1 MALDKIGVNSLV
13 AVNSWIGIINGN
25 MQGTSRTAYKP
36 TRLSITDGLGQ
47 LYTTTDAYVP
57 ASTMSVQATTM
68 EWGQGSIVNSES
80 SAHFAIQGEG
90 FFVLADDAG
99 RYFLT
104 RDGEFHWTSE
114 GYLANSAGLKV
125 VSSGQG
131 FIRKDPTDRSDIFSI
146 DGYSKELTKY
156 GDKAFLLVSAANRD
170 GLLMSQY
177 GSTVFQLDGDLP
189 LRIKNDFSTTTDG
202 LTYIYDDPY
211 VLPAVNDPGW
221 VPFVAV
227 PPPNYSSDFSINFG
241 VNGTF
246 NFNAFNPL
254 GVGVDF
260 NPNPVAA
267 GNTISHIVAAINAY
281 GATVG
286 GRVSAV
292 YEPVQDRLII
302 RNEQTA
308 PGANTQIVFGG
319 ANGQAM
325 RNFFKF
331 GFNQASSNDQDL
343 NANGVL
349 ETVLRSYEDID
360 NSTNAQF
367 DSLDVGNAPG
377 PGVFYPI
384 SGPETSIGLY
394 SEPAVRYDH
403 DKVNGFVRARNTSGS
418 AGMVVGESRATSEFE
433 LELDVKVSNN
443 GGSTILIGLGQD
455 DPHNLNS
462 GGFGIVYD
470 PVAGTVR
477 LLQYPRGYTFNGQ
490 AKTPFQIAPPAGTL
504 PMAAIAVADGGAGVP
519 LAGNTARLVV
529 TLNADKVLTF
539 SVNGT
544 LQTFDLG
551 GAGTDISGYV
561 SVRNDFNNLEI
572 HGMVADLKGKYN
584 HLRAGD
590 IFSVNQT
597 NFAAVEVKNAWQER
611 QRSRIAQASLETST
625 ASLTEYVPML
635 GLAQKVFA
643 AISKIISTHNAVV
656 DDINSLF
663 R

>member
-1 MALDKIGVNSLV
+1 MALDKVGVNSLV

-47 LYTTTDAYVP
+47 LYTTTDTFVP
-57 ASTMSVQATTM
+57 ASTMSVQATSI

-90 FFVLADDAG
+90 FFVLADNAG

-131 FIRKDPTDRSDIFSI
+131 FIRRDITDRSDTFSI
-146 DGYSKELTKY
+146 DGYSKELLKY
-156 GDKAFLLVSAANRD
+156 GDKSFLLVSASNRD

-177 GSTVFQLDGDLP
+177 GSTVFQVDGDLP
-189 LRIKNDFSTTTDG
+189 LRIKNDFSATTDG
-202 LTYIYDDPY
+202 MTYIYDDPY
-211 VLPAVNDPGW
+211 ILPSVNDPGW
-221 VPFVAV
+221 PAGLTGL
-227 PPPNYSSDFSINFG
+227 SIDFG
-241 VNGTF
+241 VNGAL
-246 NFNAFNPL
+246 NIPAFDP
-254 GVGVDF
+254 
-260 NPNPVAA
+260 ATA
-267 GNTISHIVAAINAY
+267 TIPSVLAAINAY
-281 GATVG
+281 GGTVG

-302 RNEQTA
+302 RNEQTV

-319 ANGQAM
+319 NNGDAF
-325 RNFFKF
+325 RKFFKF
-331 GFNQASSNDQDL
+331 GFNQAATNTEDL
-343 NANGVL
+343 NANGVP
-349 ETVLRSYEDID
+349 ETVIRSYEDID
-360 NSTNAQF
+360 NSTVGAY
-367 DSLDVGNAPG
+367 SILDAGNVAGAYPFATTTLTQYSQPAP
-377 PGVFYPI
+377 
-384 SGPETSIGLY
+384 LY
-394 SEPAVRYDH
+394 TH
-403 DKVNGFVRARNTSGS
+403 DKVNGFISSRNTAGS

-433 LELDVKVSNN
+433 LELDVKVSNDV
-443 GGSTILIGLGQD
+443 GSTMVIGFGQD
-455 DPHNLNS
+455 DPNKLNS
-462 GGFGIVYD
+462 GGFAIIYN

-477 LLQYPRGYTFNGQ
+477 VLQYPKGYDKN
-490 AKTPFQIAPPAGTL
+490 PVQIAPPVGTL
-504 PMAAIAVADGGAGVP
+504 PMAAIALPATAAGVP
-519 LAGNTARLVV
+519 LVGATARVV
-529 TLNADKVLTF
+529 ATLNSSKVLTF
-539 SVNGT
+539 SVNGV
-544 LQTFDLG
+544 LQSFDLG

-561 SVRNDFNNLEI
+561 SVRNDFNNLEV

-584 HLRAGD
+584 NLRAGD

-597 NFAAVEVKNAWQER
+597 NFAAVEVKNGWQER

-656 DDINSLF
+656 DDINTLF

>member
-1 MALDKIGVNSLV
+1 MALDKVGVNSLV

-36 TRLSITDGLGQ
+36 TRMSITDGLGQ
-47 LYTTTDAYVP
+47 LYTTTDSYVP

-114 GYLANSAGLKV
+114 GYLCNSAGLKV

-156 GDKAFLLVSAANRD
+156 GDKSFLLVSVANRD

-189 LRIKNDFSTTTDG
+189 LRVKNDFTTTTDG

-211 VLPAVNDPGW
+211 ILPSVNDPGW
-221 VPFVAV
+221 PAGLTGL
-227 PPPNYSSDFSINFG
+227 DIDFG
-241 VNGTF
+241 VNGVL
-246 NFNAFNPL
+246 NIPAFDP
-254 GVGVDF
+254 
-260 NPNPVAA
+260 ATA
-267 GNTISHIVAAINAY
+267 TIPSIVAAINAH
-281 GATVG
+281 GAGFG

-308 PGANTQIVFGG
+308 PGANTQIIFGG
-319 ANGQAM
+319 NNGDAF
-325 RNFFKF
+325 RKFFKF
-331 GFNQASSNDQDL
+331 GFNQAATNTEDT
-343 NANGVL
+343 NANGVP
-349 ETVLRSYEDID
+349 ETVIRSYEDID
-360 NSTNAQF
+360 NSTSAAYTV
-367 DSLDVGNAPG
+367 LDAGNALG
-377 PGVFYPI
+377 AYPI
-384 SGPETSIGLY
+384 ATTTLLQYSQPTPLY
-394 SEPAVRYDH
+394 TH
-403 DKVNGFVRARNTSGS
+403 DKVNGFISSRNFITAANSGS

-433 LELDVKVSNN
+433 LELNLKVSNHDPAAA
-443 GGSTILIGLGQD
+443 IVIGFGQD
-455 DPHNLNS
+455 DPHRLNS
-462 GGFGIVYD
+462 GGFAIVYN

-477 LLQYPRGYTFNGQ
+477 VLQYPNGYDKN
-490 AKTPFQIAPPAGTL
+490 PVQIAPPVGTL
-504 PMAAIAVADGGAGVP
+504 PMPAIALPLNAVGVP
-519 LAGNTARLVV
+519 LVGATSRVV
-529 TLNADKVLTF
+529 TTLSSEKVLTF
-539 SVNGT
+539 SVNGV

-551 GAGTDISGYV
+551 GAGTDINGYV
-561 SVRNDFNNLEI
+561 SVRNDFSDLEI
-572 HGMVADLKGKYN
+572 HSMVADLKGKYN

-590 IFSVNQT
+590 VFSVNQT
-597 NFAAVEVKNAWQER
+597 DFASVEVKNGWQER

>member
-1 MALDKIGVNSLV
+1 
-13 AVNSWIGIINGN
+13 
-25 MQGTSRTAYKP
+25 
-36 TRLSITDGLGQ
+36 SITDGLGQ
-47 LYTTTDAYVP
+47 LYTTTDTFVP

-80 SAHFAIQGEG
+80 SSHFAIQGEG

-99 RYFLT
+99 RYYLT
-104 RDGEFHWTSE
+104 RDGEFHWTGE
-114 GYLANSAGLKV
+114 GYLCNSAGLKV

-131 FIRKDPTDRSDIFSI
+131 FIRRDITDRSDTFSV
-146 DGYSKELTKY
+146 DGYSQELAKY

-177 GSTVFQLDGDLP
+177 GSTVFQVDGDLP
-189 LRIKNDFSTTTDG
+189 LRIKNDFTTTTDG

-211 VLPAVNDPGW
+211 ILPAVNN
-221 VPFVAV
+221 
-227 PPPNYSSDFSINFG
+227 PNWPTGLAGLDIDFG
-241 VNGTF
+241 VNGVF
-246 NFNAFNPL
+246 NFAAFDPTT
-254 GVGVDF
+254 
-260 NPNPVAA
+260 A
-267 GNTISHIVAAINAY
+267 TIPSVVAAINAY
-281 GATVG
+281 GAGVG

-319 ANGQAM
+319 NNGDAF
-325 RNFFKF
+325 RKFFKF
-331 GFNQASSNDQDL
+331 GFNQAATNTEDL
-343 NANGVL
+343 NANTVP

-360 NSTNAQF
+360 NSTIGAY
-367 DSLDVGNAPG
+367 SVLDAGNVAG
-377 PGVFYPI
+377 AYPVATTTLTQY
-384 SGPETSIGLY
+384 SQPAALY
-394 SEPAVRYDH
+394 TH
-403 DKVNGFVRARNTSGS
+403 DKVNGFISSRNTLGS

-433 LELDVKVSNN
+433 LELDVKVSNDA
-443 GGSTILIGLGQD
+443 GSALVIGFGQD
-455 DPHNLNS
+455 DPHKLNS
-462 GGFGIVYD
+462 GGFAIIYN

-477 LLQYPRGYTFNGQ
+477 VMQYPNGYDKN
-490 AKTPFQIAPPAGTL
+490 PVQIAPPVGTL
-504 PMAAIAVADGGAGVP
+504 PMAAIALPATAAGVP
-519 LAGNTARLVV
+519 LVGATARVV
-529 TLNADKVLTF
+529 TTLSAEKVLTF
-539 SVNGT
+539 SVNGSF
-544 LQTFDLG
+544 QSFDLG
-551 GAGTDISGYV
+551 GAGTDINGYV
-561 SVRNDFNNLEI
+561 SVRNDFNNLEV
-572 HGMVADLKGKYN
+572 HAMVADLKGKYN
-584 HLRAGD
+584 QLRAGD

-611 QRSRIAQASLETST
+611 QRSRIVQASLESST

>member
-1 MALDKIGVNSLV
+1 MALEKVGVNSLV

-36 TRLSITDGLGQ
+36 TRMSITDGLGQ
-47 LYTTTDAYVP
+47 LYTTTDTFIP
-57 ASTMSVQATTM
+57 ASTMSVQATSM

-90 FFVLADDAG
+90 FFVLADNAG

-131 FIRKDPTDRSDIFSI
+131 FIRRDITDRSDTFSI
-146 DGYSKELTKY
+146 DGYSKELLKY
-156 GDKAFLLVSAANRD
+156 GDKSLLLVSVANRD

-177 GSTVFQLDGDLP
+177 GSTVFQVDGDLP

-202 LTYIYDDPY
+202 MTYIYDDPY
-211 VLPAVNDPGW
+211 ILPAVNNPGW
-221 VPFVAV
+221 PTGLAGL
-227 PPPNYSSDFSINFG
+227 DIDFG
-241 VNGTF
+241 VNGVF
-246 NFNAFNPL
+246 NFAAFDPTT
-254 GVGVDF
+254 
-260 NPNPVAA
+260 A
-267 GNTISHIVAAINAY
+267 TIPSVVAAINAY
-281 GATVG
+281 GAGFG

-302 RNEQTA
+302 RNEQTV
-308 PGANTQIVFGG
+308 PGANTQIIFGG
-319 ANGQAM
+319 NNGDAF
-325 RNFFKF
+325 RKFFKF
-331 GFNQASSNDQDL
+331 GFNQAATNTEDL
-343 NANGVL
+343 NANSVP
-349 ETVLRSYEDID
+349 ETVIRSYEDID
-360 NSTNAQF
+360 NSTSAAY
-367 DSLDVGNAPG
+367 SVLDAGNVAG
-377 PGVFYPI
+377 AYPI
-384 SGPETSIGLY
+384 ATTFLTQYSQPAALY
-394 SEPAVRYDH
+394 TH
-403 DKVNGFVRARNTSGS
+403 DKVNGFLSSRNTLGS

-433 LELDVKVSNN
+433 LEMDVRVSNDV
-443 GGSTILIGLGQD
+443 GSTLVVGFGQD
-455 DPHNLNS
+455 DPHRLNS
-462 GGFGIVYD
+462 GGFAVIYN

-477 LLQYPRGYTFNGQ
+477 VMQYPNGYDKN
-490 AKTPFQIAPPAGTL
+490 PVQIAPPVGTL
-504 PMAAIAVADGGAGVP
+504 PMAAIALPATAVGVP
-519 LAGNTARLVV
+519 LVGAMARVV
-529 TLNADKVLTF
+529 TTLSADKILTF
-539 SVNGT
+539 SVNGAV
-544 LQTFDLG
+544 QTFDLG
-551 GAGTDISGYV
+551 GAGRDISGYV
-561 SVRNDFNNLEI
+561 SVRNDFNNLEV
-572 HGMVADLKGKYN
+572 HAMVADLKGKYN

-656 DDINSLF
+656 DDINTLF